1 MTSLS
6 HLPSFS
12 PADDAVVVLQRLR
25 PRAVPILLVPEFGE
39 LPLFCLR
46 SAEVAGVRRAV
57 CALAARAGIDSDRRA
72 DIALAVGEA
81 CANAVVHAYV
91 DAQPGVLR
99 VSAHVGPQ
107 GLEVTIADDG
117 RGMSPR
123 PDSPGLGLG
132 LPLMASLTSGLEF
145 RTTPAGGTA
154 IWMLFA
160 TSGDDTQVAWAET
173 A

>member
-1 MTSLS
+1 MSRSRPHLLSL
-6 HLPSFS
+6 
-12 PADDAVVVLQRLR
+12 PATDDDIAVT
-25 PRAVPILLVPEFGE
+25 VPATP
-39 LPLFCLR
+39 
-46 SAEVAGVRRAV
+46 AEVVGIRRAV
-57 CALAARAGIDSDRRA
+57 GALAARAGIGEDRRT

-91 DAQPGVLR
+91 GRAPGPLR
-99 VSAHVGPQ
+99 ATARLSPQ

-132 LPLMASLTSGLEF
+132 LPLMAALTTALEF
-145 RTTPAGGTA
+145 RATDAGGTA

-160 TSGDDTQVAWAET
+160 IDAERPGASWAQT
-173 A
+173 G